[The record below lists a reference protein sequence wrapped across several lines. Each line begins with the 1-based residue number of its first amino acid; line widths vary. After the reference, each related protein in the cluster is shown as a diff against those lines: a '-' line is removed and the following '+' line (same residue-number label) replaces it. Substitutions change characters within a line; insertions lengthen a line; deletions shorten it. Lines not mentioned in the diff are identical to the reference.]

1 MQNSMV
7 RARMNASEGESDKL
21 SIHVMR
27 DRIVPNYIRKRLSIQ
42 NENNWSQDRAQGD
55 PTSHL
60 QLLLVSYLEVKKRIT
75 TKQDHR
81 HRKCFQGESEECYDR

>member
-1 MQNSMV
+1 MV